1 MRSPNNWLASLI
13 EGVSPHPE
21 QAPENSNK
29 GINNCEFL
37 IAARFN
43 SVASTSDRE
52 RKNSQF
58 VFSRSRIGGCSA
70 ILIAFRPTCRLSLT
84 GHASMHNLQPVQSSG
99 DTCRVYFM
107 PGNSL

>member
-29 GINNCEFL
+29 GINSCEFL
-37 IAARFN
+37 IADRFKF
-43 SVASTSDRE
+43 VGSTSDSE

-58 VFSRSRIGGCSA
+58 AFSRSRIGGWSA
-70 ILIAFRPTCRLSLT
+70 ILIAFLPTCRLSLT
-84 GHASMHNLQPVQSSG
+84 GHASTHSLQPVQSSG
-99 DTCRVYFM
+99 DTCSVYLV